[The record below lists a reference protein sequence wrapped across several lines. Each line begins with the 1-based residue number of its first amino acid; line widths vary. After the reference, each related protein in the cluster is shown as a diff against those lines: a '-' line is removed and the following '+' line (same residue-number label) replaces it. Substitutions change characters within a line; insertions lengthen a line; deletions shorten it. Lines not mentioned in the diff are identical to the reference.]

1 VGVEVVKEGDVE
13 EEGQNLKG
21 KEKRKEKSNTAG

>member
-1 VGVEVVKEGDVE
+1 VVKEGGVE

-21 KEKRKEKSNTAG
+21 KEKRKGKSNAAG